1 MVVVLRN
8 IVMGLE
14 MASLILGPVQQVEAV
29 ILDMDEAS
37 TEMQY
42 LSSMMRMRRTQ
53 SSDPA

>member
-1 MVVVLRN
+1 MVVLRN